1 MANSKRKGAQN
12 ISRSLISGEI
22 SEPDWDNKKTRFKE
36 DPPRGVG
43 ATDRDDAS
51 DASKESRGAEPN
63 ETGAA
68 GPHRSIGN

>member
-22 SEPDWDNKKTRFKE
+22 SEPDWNESKTRFKQE
-36 DPPRGVG
+36 PPKGVG
-43 ATDRDDAS
+43 ATDRDDVS
-51 DASKESRGAEPN
+51 DARGAEPD